1 MSELNIYQRVN
12 AVMKE
17 VQYVQ
22 KDKKVDGKY
31 TVVTHDNVVAQLREH
46 LVKHGIVIYPEQ
58 TKNSIITD
66 KDVASGVK
74 MLLYSGEY
82 KIHFCNIDNPK
93 DRISVKVNAH
103 AADNGDKAPGKAVTY
118 ATKMALLKVFSLETG
133 DDEESRG
140 ADAKTIT
147 ESQLEALQPMFDALP
162 KDRQGLFLSLY
173 GLAELADVP
182 QKQHAKI
189 MAQLKKARDEK

>member
-1 MSELNIYQRVN
+1 MNIYQRIN
-12 AVMKE
+12 AVMQE
-17 VQYVQ
+17 VDYVR
-22 KDKKVDGKY
+22 KDKKVDNKY
-31 TVVTHDNVVAQLREH
+31 TVVTHDNVVSHIRGK

-58 TKNSIITD
+58 RKSEILVA
-66 KDVASGVK
+66 KDLASDVK
-74 MLLYSGEY
+74 MLLYSGDY
-82 KIHFCNIDNPK
+82 IIHFCNMDDPK

-147 ESQLEALQPMFDALP
+147 ESQLEAIQPLFDALP